1 MARVPYVTKN
11 DLPSESHGVIES
23 HSVRPDQTSHVHQA
37 IGHHPPLANARRE
50 FSRAVWRESGLT
62 DRQRELIILAVAQ
75 TVGARYE
82 WHQHVYYAIT
92 EGILSETEVRRLS
105 DDDSVGFTD
114 QEMAMVEYVQSFS
127 DMNVTD
133 SEHQQL
139 ASYFDNSEIVAITML
154 AMNYIGLAHIIDALN
169 VEIEDDEF
177 VGWYVES
184 YSN

>member
-1 MARVPYVTKN
+1 MARIPYVTKD
-11 DLPSESHGVIES
+11 DLPAESHGVIES
-23 HSVRPDQTSHVHQA
+23 HSVRPNQTSHVHQA

-62 DRQRELIILAVAQ
+62 DRQRELVTLAVAQ

-82 WHQHVYYAIT
+82 WHQHVYYAIA
-92 EGILSETEVRRLS
+92 EGILSITEVRRLS
-105 DDDSVGFTD
+105 DGDSAGLTD
-114 QEMAMVEYVQSFS
+114 KEMAMIEYVRSFS

-133 SEHQQL
+133 LEHQQL
-139 ASYFDNSEIVAITML
+139 ASFFDNSEIVAITML
-154 AMNYIGLAHIIDALN
+154 AMNYVGLAHIIDALD

-177 VGWYVES
+177 VGWHLES